1 MMKLATASMFVL
13 FWVFYEVS
21 GGADFTPR
29 ERVVVS
35 QAPWVLR
42 EQAEQAALQAPMAE
56 TAPVAAV
63 TATPLSPAT
72 PTPAAAP
79 IQVALQTNEAPMP
92 EQEVVVVV
100 STATPAVAQDEAAEV
115 AITPTTRA
123 KALRLSPPTAA
134 PAEILLVSGSRV
146 NMRAGPGTNHAVLE
160 TLLLG
165 TRVERV
171 STADNGWMEIQ
182 LVDGGSIGW
191 MSADFLQAE

>member
-56 TAPVAAV
+56 TAPVVAV

-79 IQVALQTNEAPMP
+79 VQVALQTEEVPVAEEEAVITAATAAPA
-92 EQEVVVVV
+92 ETSDEVI
-100 STATPAVAQDEAAEV
+100 EV
-115 AITPTTRA
+115 AFTPTTRA
-123 KALRLSPPTAA
+123 KALRLSPPVTA

-165 TRVERV
+165 TRVEKV
-171 STADNGWMEIQ
+171 SAADNGWMEIQ
-182 LVDGGSIGW
+182 LVEGGSIGW

>member
-56 TAPVAAV
+56 TAPVVAV

-79 IQVALQTNEAPMP
+79 VQVALQTEEVPVAEEEAVITAATAAPA
-92 EQEVVVVV
+92 ETSDEVI
-100 STATPAVAQDEAAEV
+100 EV
-115 AITPTTRA
+115 AFTPTTRA
-123 KALRLSPPTAA
+123 KALRLSPPVTA

-160 TLLLG
+160 ALLLG
-165 TRVERV
+165 TRVEKV
-171 STADNGWMEIQ
+171 SAADNGWMEIQ
-182 LVDGGSIGW
+182 LVEGGSIGW

>member
-56 TAPVAAV
+56 TAPVVAV

-72 PTPAAAP
+72 PTPAATP
-79 IQVALQTNEAPMP
+79 VQVALQTEEVPVAEEEA
-92 EQEVVVVV
+92 VI
-100 STATPAVAQDEAAEV
+100 TAAAVAPAETSDEVIEV
-115 AITPTTRA
+115 AFTPTTRA
-123 KALRLSPPTAA
+123 KALRLSPPVAA
-134 PAEILLVSGSRV
+134 PAEVLLVSGSRV

-165 TRVERV
+165 TRVEKV
-171 STADNGWMEIQ
+171 SAADNGWMEIR
-182 LVDGGSIGW
+182 LVNGGSIGW

>member
-56 TAPVAAV
+56 TAPVAVV

-72 PTPAAAP
+72 PTPAATP
-79 IQVALQTNEAPMP
+79 VQVALQTEEVPDVEEEAVITAATAAPA
-92 EQEVVVVV
+92 ETSDEVI
-100 STATPAVAQDEAAEV
+100 EV
-115 AITPTTRA
+115 AFTPTTRA
-123 KALRLSPPTAA
+123 KTLRLSPPVAA
-134 PAEILLVSGSRV
+134 PAEVLLVSGSRV
-146 NMRAGPGTNHAVLE
+146 NMRAGPGINHAVLE

-165 TRVERV
+165 TRVEKV
-171 STADNGWMEIQ
+171 SAADNGWMEIR
-182 LVDGGSIGW
+182 LVNGGSIGW

>member
-56 TAPVAAV
+56 TAPVVAV

-72 PTPAAAP
+72 PTPAATP
-79 IQVALQTNEAPMP
+79 VQVALQTEEVPVAEEEAVITAATAAPA
-92 EQEVVVVV
+92 ETSDEVI
-100 STATPAVAQDEAAEV
+100 EV
-115 AITPTTRA
+115 AFTPTTRA
-123 KALRLSPPTAA
+123 KALRLSPPVTA

-165 TRVERV
+165 TRVEKV
-171 STADNGWMEIQ
+171 SAADNGWMEIQ
-182 LVDGGSIGW
+182 LVEGGSIGW